1 MLGLNFDYASCIAN
15 SEKVAW
21 KLDEVM
27 PVGTQL
33 DFSRPFLP
41 EQLVMLKSVTC
52 LSDDEK
58 KKLNQIVS
66 NAYLNLFGFVEEY
79 ILATIVQH
87 ANAEMFGD
95 RTAVRALCRFAEEEV
110 KHQQLFE
117 RYRQAFNRGFGHDCG
132 VLESA
137 VAVAEVIMS
146 KSPIAVMVL
155 TLHIELMTQQHYTEC
170 IKDNAQI
177 DPLFA
182 SLLRFHWLDEAQH
195 AKLDA
200 LELEKLAVMASK
212 EQIEQA
218 VEEYLQILGAFDG
231 LLKQQAEMDIA
242 SLAIVAKRTFG
253 QEEHEQMTTALISSY
268 RKTFITYGMTN
279 PGFVKIMGFMS
290 KQGQSR
296 IADQVAAF
304 N

>member
-1 MLGLNFDYASCIAN
+1 MFGLNFDYASCIAN

-52 LSDDEK
+52 LSDEEK
-58 KKLNQIVS
+58 KKLNQIVG

-87 ANAEMFGD
+87 A
-95 RTAVRALCRFAEEEV
+95 
-110 KHQQLFE
+110 
-117 RYRQAFNRGFGHDCG
+117 
-132 VLESA
+132 
-137 VAVAEVIMS
+137 
-146 KSPIAVMVL
+146 
-155 TLHIELMTQQHYTEC
+155 
-170 IKDNAQI
+170 
-177 DPLFA
+177 
-182 SLLRFHWLDEAQH
+182 
-195 AKLDA
+195 KLDA
-200 LELEKLAVMASK
+200 LELQKLAVMANT
-212 EQIEQA
+212 EEIEQA

-231 LLKQQAEMDIA
+231 LLKQQAEMDVA
-242 SLAIVAKRTFG
+242 SLAVVTKRTFS
-253 QEEHEQMTTALISSY
+253 QQEHEQMMNALMSSY

-290 KQGQSR
+290 KHGQSR